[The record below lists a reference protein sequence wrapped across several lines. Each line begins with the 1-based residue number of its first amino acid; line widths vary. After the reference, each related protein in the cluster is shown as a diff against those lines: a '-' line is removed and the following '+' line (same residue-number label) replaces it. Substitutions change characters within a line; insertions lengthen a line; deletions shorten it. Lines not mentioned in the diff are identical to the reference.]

1 MVRSRYHE
9 RGYSRLG
16 KTPRVL
22 VTTYGSVRHAPRV
35 IHAGRSAA
43 ENGYEV
49 HVIGAPRESF
59 APQAGHEVVEG
70 MNAYLIPL
78 MTRLHPGAFGMAVW
92 RWLRGRLPSPTVPMP
107 HGRSSLRTAFNIL
120 LFNLWILRLGRRI
133 RPGLVHCHELW
144 GLPASWL
151 LARWYRVP
159 VVYDVWDPL
168 QDGKTFKGRIAGQVE
183 RFLAQRCDAII
194 ASSAHLE
201 RRFRQVSGPPTCL
214 IANWKRLEDY
224 DQISADQITQLREA
238 LQLEEAALVVS
249 YIGLLYRPRAILPL
263 LEAVERLPEVVL
275 LIAGRGDYRD
285 AVIQLAEES
294 PNIRWLDWVALKD
307 VPLYTLA
314 SDVVYLCFEDDASAH
329 QILPNKLYETFTAG
343 KVMLARRGI
352 GEMGDI
358 LEETGAGY
366 LIDDCTPAAIRSA
379 LMELQRPE
387 VIGPLRANAR
397 RAREV
402 YNWSLGEERL
412 LNLYRQLLSRDC

>member
-1 MVRSRYHE
+1 M
-9 RGYSRLG
+9 G